1 MLQVK
6 KKKEEENKR
15 IAEGQPIAQ
24 NVQKVTP
31 GLLRLQKDL
40 EDLDKD
46 LPNNA
51 KLVWPDKQVLT
62 KMELTVWPDA
72 STYWGGAKYL
82 FTVEVGADYPHQ
94 PPKVHCHT
102 KIYHPNIDLQGNV
115 CLNILRAD
123 WKPVLNLYNI
133 ISGVLFLF
141 IEPNPNDPLNKQA
154 ASQMI
159 NDIKAFEADVKKS
172 LRGGQVGG
180 EYFPKL
186 I

>member
-1 MLQVK
+1 MILAK
-6 KKKEEENKR
+6 KKLVENNAR
-15 IAEGQPIAQ
+15 IQEGQSTAS

-51 KLVWPDKQVLT
+51 KLVWPDKAVLT
-62 KMELTVWPDA
+62 KMELTVFPDN
-72 STYWGGAKYL
+72 STLWGGAKYL
-82 FTVEVGADYPHQ
+82 FSIEVGADYPHQ
-94 PPKVHCHT
+94 PPKVLCHT

-159 NDIKAFEADVKKS
+159 SDIKAFEADVKKT
-172 LRGGQVGG
+172 LRGGSIGN